1 MKRESNQTDQ
11 HKLKSREKLSS
22 ETDRQEGK
30 TISIIQTKT
39 FQEPPRTSG
48 VSTPSS
54 NLRWYKAVV
63 GLTFATV
70 LISGLGIAPA
80 DAAREKE
87 PTEKPSSA
95 STMEAPL
102 IRKDMTGA
110 QWQIAGVGATEKS
123 ESGKTAD
130 GRGIIVAVIAD
141 GVDTLH
147 PDLQGATVTGWDAA
161 KSKPFTEGLLHT
173 YGSSG
178 TNGTFQATIIAGTND
193 NKGVRGIAP
202 QAKVMPI
209 VVADEG
215 SLSDETVASGIQ
227 WAVKAGAKI
236 LTLSLGVSEGT
247 TSEKAEK
254 TCSAISAARKTGVLT
269 FVPAVNDELMS
280 EASFS
285 VAHCTA
291 AIAVTAV
298 GENLSNRL
306 NRKITAKPHLSAPGY
321 DVVGGSGGGSNVPYM
336 VASSTLWSTATAAGA
351 AAALWS
357 AFPSLTAEQLEKLLF
372 ESSTEIGD
380 ASTYG
385 AGLVDVQAALA
396 KYESGTGRRTAEQ
409 RRTDISR
416 SSVPVVVDAN
426 RGGDGQTSL
435 TWLPPFNTT
444 VENYLVV
451 VSRWSPKNQ
460 KWMDT
465 TSIYDKSTVRAVIS
479 GELNDDAFATVI
491 AVTQT
496 GERKSVPVNN
506 TWYNPAQPTF
516 MLDAD
521 TAAVLQGTAKWIK
534 DGIEVNVE
542 VNDPSRP
549 WMVII
554 IDPKSGEQV
563 KKMNV
568 SAGKTRH
575 VIKVGQLD
583 DLRNRPLLVAAG
595 MGRNGVDMNVQPQYG
610 LKVSVLPVGKNRAG
624 ITGEV
629 TCTSEVVNNCGSR
642 DLVEGTEVQVLD
654 AKSKKVLTTA
664 IVRSDR
670 SFSAVWIQKS
680 SSYDVV
686 VVGGTEKSM
695 RYNSSFFVR

>member
-1 MKRESNQTDQ
+1 MKRESNQRDQ
-11 HKLKSREKLSS
+11 QKLKSRENMSS
-22 ETDRQEGK
+22 KTKRQEGK
-30 TISIIQTKT
+30 TISILQKRT
-39 FQEPPRTSG
+39 FQESAKDSRESKPVTNQGR
-48 VSTPSS
+48 
-54 NLRWYKAVV
+54 YKAVL

-70 LISGLGIAPA
+70 LISGLGVAPA
-80 DAAREKE
+80 GAAREKE
-87 PTEKPSSA
+87 PSEKPSSV

-102 IRKDMTGA
+102 IRKDMAGA
-110 QWQIAGVGATEKS
+110 QWQIAGVGATERSDAVK
-123 ESGKTAD
+123 KAD
-130 GRGIIVAVIAD
+130 GRGVIVAVIAD

-147 PDLQGATVTGWDAA
+147 PDLQGATVTGWDAT
-161 KSKPFTEGLLHT
+161 KSKPFAEGLLHT

-202 QAKVMPI
+202 QAKVMP
-209 VVADEG
+209 VVVVDEG
-215 SLSDETVASGIQ
+215 QLSDETVASGIQ

-247 TSEKAEK
+247 TTDTAER
-254 TCSAISAARKTGVLT
+254 TCSAISAARKNGVLT
-269 FVPAVNDELMS
+269 FVPAVNDELIS
-280 EASFS
+280 EAAFS
-285 VAHCTA
+285 VAHCPA

-306 NRKITAKPHLSAPGY
+306 NRKITTKPHFSAPGY
-321 DVVGGSGGGSNVPYM
+321 DVVGGSGGGSNIPYI
-336 VASSTLWSTATAAGA
+336 VASSTLWSAATAAGA
-351 AAALWS
+351 AAAVWS
-357 AFPSLTAEQLEKLLF
+357 AFPSLSAEQLEKLLF
-372 ESSTEIGD
+372 ASSTEIGD

-396 KYESGTGRRTAEQ
+396 QYESGTGRRTAEQ
-409 RRTDISR
+409 RRTDISG

-435 TWLPPFNTT
+435 TWIPPFNTT
-444 VENYLVV
+444 VEKYLVV

-465 TSIYDKSTVRAVIS
+465 TSVYDKSTVRAVIS

-496 GERKSVPVNN
+496 GERNSVPVNS

-516 MLDAD
+516 ILDAE
-521 TAAVLQGTAKWIK
+521 TAAVLEGTTKWIK

-549 WMVII
+549 WVVIV

-568 SAGKTRH
+568 SAG
-575 VIKVGQLD
+575 
-583 DLRNRPLLVAAG
+583 
-595 MGRNGVDMNVQPQYG
+595 
-610 LKVSVLPVGKNRAG
+610 
-624 ITGEV
+624 
-629 TCTSEVVNNCGSR
+629 
-642 DLVEGTEVQVLD
+642 
-654 AKSKKVLTTA
+654 
-664 IVRSDR
+664 
-670 SFSAVWIQKS
+670 
-680 SSYDVV
+680 
-686 VVGGTEKSM
+686 
-695 RYNSSFFVR
+695 